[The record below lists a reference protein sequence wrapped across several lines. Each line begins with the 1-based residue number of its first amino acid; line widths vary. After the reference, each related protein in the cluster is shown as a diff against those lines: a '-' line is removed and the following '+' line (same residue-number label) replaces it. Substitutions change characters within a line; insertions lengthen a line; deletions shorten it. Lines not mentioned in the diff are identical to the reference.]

1 MPTGRTLASRI
12 REKMANCN
20 QPLADISEFLR
31 EEQGDGQVSKQQDG
45 QNQDNDGDDVG
56 LHGLPQLLASLD
68 VEKRQGE
75 EYDRE
80 QQHRYIL
87 HRSSRISMSRPLG
100 KPPAQE

>member
-1 MPTGRTLASRI
+1 M
-12 REKMANCN
+12 
-20 QPLADISEFLR
+20 SEFLR

-75 EYDRE
+75 ENYRE